1 MEGIMKQ
8 KKSKKPSGNKMN
20 MAIARTN
27 QFSSRVVGMQLT
39 SGTLIAV
46 GLSMTQMATGF
57 VFVTGITN
65 LLGIVPIVLIGAL
78 LAILVESL
86 NIGGLGA
93 VRETTAAKKQFLDS
107 YYASR
112 REPTQR
118 QIENKE
124 RKEKEFAKEIRSG
137 WWFAGVGM
145 VISIVLGDLF
155 WHHLFVMGLGDTV
168 VVYPLSFMCAAVIT
182 LTFVRAELCSGM
194 LFRTLKG
201 ILKDNR
207 LMKTAVNVEPEN
219 MQMDMLTS
227 AMSTV
232 REDEEV
238 RQPIEN
244 KIGKVVVKR
253 LSGFAESFHQISEEG
268 IIEGQVTEIK
278 QLAAPRQSK
287 PRGGFV
293 AHQERLQ
300 QYLIDH
306 PDATVRDLAEHF
318 GKSVS
323 TMQTWLTKLNA
334 SA

>member
-1 MEGIMKQ
+1 MEGIMNK

-27 QFSSRVVGMQLT
+27 QLSSRVVGMQLT

-46 GLSMTQMATGF
+46 GLSMAQMSTGF
-57 VFVTGITN
+57 VFVTKLTLWYWITPVA
-65 LLGIVPIVLIGAL
+65 IIGCL

-86 NIGGLGA
+86 DIGGLGA
-93 VRETTAAKKQFLDS
+93 VRETSAARKAFLDS
-107 YYASR
+107 YYAMK

-145 VISIVLGDLF
+145 VISVVLGDIF
-155 WHHLFVMGLGDTV
+155 WHDLFVMGLGDSW
-168 VVYPLSFMCAAVIT
+168 VVYPLSLMCAAVIT

-194 LFRTLKG
+194 LYRTLKG

-232 REDEEV
+232 REDTEV
-238 RQPIEN
+238 RQPIED

-253 LSGFAESFHQISEEG
+253 LSGIVDTFHQISDES

-278 QLAAPRQSK
+278 QLAAPRRRKMSEK
-287 PRGGFV
+287 V
-293 AHQERLQ
+293 RLQ
-300 QYLIDH
+300 QEQLREY
-306 PDATVRDLAEHF
+306 LAEHPEATIREIAAHF
-318 GKSVS
+318 GKTHS
-323 TMQTWLTKLNA
+323 TVQGWLDKIQMNA
-334 SA
+334 

>member
-1 MEGIMKQ
+1 MEGIMNK

-27 QFSSRVVGMQLT
+27 QLSSRVVGMQLT
-39 SGTLIAV
+39 LGTLIAV
-46 GLSMTQMATGF
+46 ALSMIQMSTGF
-57 VFVTGITN
+57 VFVTKLSLWYWITPVA
-65 LLGIVPIVLIGAL
+65 IIGSL

-93 VRETTAAKKQFLDS
+93 VRETTAARKAFLDS
-107 YYASR
+107 YYAMK

-137 WWFAGVGM
+137 WWFARVGM
-145 VISIVLGDLF
+145 VISIVLGDIF
-155 WHHLFVMGLGDTV
+155 WHDLFAMGLGDSW

-194 LFRTLKG
+194 LYRTLKG

-207 LMKTAVNVEPEN
+207 LMKSAVNVEPEN
-219 MQMDMLTS
+219 MQMDMLSS

-232 REDEEV
+232 REDTEV
-238 RQPIEN
+238 RQPIED

-253 LSGFAESFHQISEEG
+253 LSGIVDTFHQIGDESFV
-268 IIEGQVTEIK
+268 EGQVTEIK
-278 QLAAPRQSK
+278 QIASPRPSK
-287 PRGGFV
+287 PRGGFL

-300 QYLIDH
+300 QYISEH
-306 PDATVRDLAEHF
+306 PDATVREMAEHF
-318 GKSVS
+318 GKSVG
-323 TMQTWLTKLNA
+323 TIQTWLSKLNA
-334 SA
+334 GI